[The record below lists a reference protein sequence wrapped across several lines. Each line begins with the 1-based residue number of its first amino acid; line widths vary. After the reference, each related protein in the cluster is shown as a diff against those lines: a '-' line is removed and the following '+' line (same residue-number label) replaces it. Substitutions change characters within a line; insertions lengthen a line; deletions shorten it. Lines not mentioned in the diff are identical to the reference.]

1 MWGRAT
7 VDSWT
12 WPFVP
17 LFFPDAAAYKWI
29 GNLASAE
36 REIQTREARA
46 GALSWRASHRGQGSA
61 RGVEGVAAD

>member
-1 MWGRAT
+1 M
-7 VDSWT
+7 
-12 WPFVP
+12 P

-29 GNLASAE
+29 GNLDSAE